1 MVDCGMI
8 SLLYIEKMLHDIVV
22 AMGRANVILLYS
34 LGFFSKIVDKLDKWR
49 KTMMKLACKSNEG

>member
-1 MVDCGMI
+1 MI

-34 LGFFSKIVDKLDKWR
+34 LGFFSKIVDKLDK
-49 KTMMKLACKSNEG
+49 MKKDNDEVGLQK

>member
-22 AMGRANVILLYS
+22 AMGRANVKLLYF
-34 LGFFSKIVDKLDKWR
+34 LGFFSKIVDKLD
-49 KTMMKLACKSNEG
+49 NEERQ